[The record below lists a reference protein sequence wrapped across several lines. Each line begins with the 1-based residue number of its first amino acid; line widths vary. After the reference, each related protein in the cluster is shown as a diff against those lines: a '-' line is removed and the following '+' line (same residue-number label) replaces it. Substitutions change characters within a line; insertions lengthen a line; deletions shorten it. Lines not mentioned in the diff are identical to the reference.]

1 MHPLRAVTVE
11 TPSQRDN
18 DDDAKRVSTSRTRG
32 RRSVTFADA
41 STQGG
46 EDAMF
51 GRGGEEKTNV
61 DDEMRESKKMNAM
74 SSFTRRALGSRA
86 SLVLEAMSGGG
97 GVGTGKR
104 GARKRASSKIDFAP
118 GGQGEE
124 EEEEEEDQKDRNKKI
139 STSSSY
145 YSQSHPSSWR
155 TFRRRGKEF
164 SRKILD
170 NKFTSIFMTLA
181 TVWALFGDDLRV
193 LAFPMEYDEILVG
206 IAIALIVLFALE
218 TIMSCFA
225 KGRKYIFGFY
235 FWLDVIAC
243 LSLFM
248 DVPEFMAFVGMDPC
262 EGTDSYGTGLEGE
275 EYDERYGTKSE
286 NSGDIARAGRASRA
300 GTRAGRLVRVVR
312 LIRVVKLY
320 SSLQQKKNAKEQKER
335 RASIARS
342 SMISSSSSISS
353 SIHNQ
358 DSREQMLKVRK
369 SSVQSLESVNSS
381 STGNSAK
388 GSGEGDFETPL
399 MKKNSLTNQAE
410 EFDDMSDDDLEQ
422 SRVGERLSEL
432 STRRVIIGV
441 LLMLFMMPI
450 FAADFFTAGE
460 TNTLIDGGLKIV
472 HDSARFDPNDEQARL
487 GFFQALNR
495 YYEDTDETM
504 YRLVINGTSYEQNGN
519 FSNDIRSLNDD
530 DPLSS
535 LYLNLP
541 GVQYPKLRCE
551 AFEFAMYSGDGEN
564 ERYDKLSFAF
574 FDVSKIYKLQSVL
587 NIAKTIFVCIVL
599 LLGALLF
606 SKDANELVLRPIERM
621 VLKVQAMAANPLT
634 KFSIRPHDD
643 ELESE
648 GEQLETRMLENSIAR
663 ICSLLSVGFGEAG
676 TEVIAENMKRGGEI
690 NPMIPGRKV
699 VAIFGFCDIRQ
710 FTDSTEVLQEEVMEY
725 VNTIGKIVH
734 MEAHLHGGSANK
746 NIGDAFL
753 LVWKFPPN
761 ITTRDVDLASE
772 GLLKDEEKL
781 LILEQIADG
790 ALVSFLAVMAGLR
803 RSAKLSSYKSNKK
816 LNKRMPN
823 FQTQMGFGLHVGWAI
838 EGAIGSEYKVDASYL
853 SPNVNISARLE
864 AATKQFETPLLFT
877 GQFANILSSSTR
889 TQCRQIDH
897 VTVKGSE
904 QPLRLYTC
912 DVDVEAIPVPTHE
925 EILSGRSYEDETNS
939 FQLYENPF
947 LEHPDIALMRKRV
960 SEEFLTNFE
969 RAFQKYETGDWNEA
983 RNLLQKTRK
992 RLSHDGEE
1000 IEDGPTKS
1008 LLAVM
1013 ERTNYR
1019 APSDWAGYRAL
1030 TEK

>member
-1 MHPLRAVTVE
+1 MDSSLRAVTVE
-11 TPSQRDN
+11 TPSVQEQEYI
-18 DDDAKRVSTSRTRG
+18 DDDAIKRLSTSSRSNRG
-32 RRSVTFADA
+32 NRRSVTFADA

-46 EDAMF
+46 FEDQRVNNAMQL
-51 GRGGEEKTNV
+51 EEKTV
-61 DDEMRESKKMNAM
+61 DDHDEKKKSKRNAMNTM

-86 SLVLEAMSGGG
+86 SMVETTTGG
-97 GVGTGKR
+97 K
-104 GARKRASSKIDFAP
+104 
-118 GGQGEE
+118 GQ
-124 EEEEEEDQKDRNKKI
+124 EEEEDLKREKKERDHQKL
-139 STSSSY
+139 SSSSSY
-145 YSQSHPSSWR
+145 YSQSHFSSWR
-155 TFRRRGKEF
+155 TFRRRGKEVC
-164 SRKILD
+164 RKILN
-170 NKFTSIFMTLA
+170 NKCTSIFMTLA
-181 TVWALFGDDLRV
+181 TIWALFGDDVRV
-193 LAFPMEYDEILVG
+193 LAFPMEYDEIFVG
-206 IAIALIVLFALE
+206 VAIALIVLFALE
-218 TIMSCFA
+218 TTMSCFA
-225 KGRKYIFGFY
+225 KGKKYVFGFY
-235 FWLDVIAC
+235 FWLDVVAC

-275 EYDERYGTKSE
+275 AYDERYGTKSE

-358 DSREQMLKVRK
+358 DIREEMLQVRK

-381 STGNSAK
+381 STGVSAK
-388 GSGEGDFETPL
+388 GSGGDFETPL
-399 MKKNSLTNQAE
+399 VKKNSLTQAE

-450 FAADFFTAGE
+450 FAADFFDAGE

-472 HDSARFDPNDEQARL
+472 HDSARFDPNDDQARL

-495 YYEDTDETM
+495 YYEDTGEKM

-519 FSNDIRSLNDD
+519 FSNSIGALNDD
-530 DPLSS
+530 DPLSY
-535 LYLNLP
+535 LYLNLS

-564 ERYDKLSFAF
+564 EQYDKLSFAF
-574 FDVSKIYKLQSVL
+574 FDVSKVYKLQSVL

-606 SKDANELVLRPIERM
+606 SKDANVLVLRPIERM

-643 ELESE
+643 ELEFE

-761 ITTRDVDLASE
+761 ITTRDVELASK

-781 LILEQIADG
+781 FVLEQIADG

-877 GQFANILSSSTR
+877 GQFANILSESTR
-889 TQCRQIDH
+889 TKCRQIDH

-904 QPLRLYTC
+904 QPLKLYTC
-912 DVDVEAIPVPTHE
+912 DVDIEAIPVPTQE

-947 LEHPDIALMRKRV
+947 LEHPDVALMRKRV
-960 SEEFLTNFE
+960 SEEFLTDFE
-969 RAFQKYETGDWNEA
+969 RAFQKYERGEWNEA
-983 RNLLQKTRK
+983 RNLLQKIKK
-992 RLSHDGEE
+992 RVSHNGEE

-1019 APSDWAGYRAL
+1019 APNDWSGFRAL

>member
-11 TPSQRDN
+11 TL
-18 DDDAKRVSTSRTRG
+18 TRG
-32 RRSVTFADA
+32 EGEDNTNAVTTKHPSSSRSQRRSVTFADA
-41 STQGG
+41 STRVS
-46 EDAMF
+46 EKDLRLHVMTPPF
-51 GRGGEEKTNV
+51 GREEEEKTV
-61 DDEMRESKKMNAM
+61 DEENNNRAINGL
-74 SSFTRRALGSRA
+74 SSFTKRALGSRV
-86 SLVLEAMSGGG
+86 SVMETTTGEGVEGGM
-97 GVGTGKR
+97 R
-104 GARKRASSKIDFAP
+104 RRISSKLDFSP
-118 GGQGEE
+118 
-124 EEEEEEDQKDRNKKI
+124 EEEDHERDQNQKL
-139 STSSSY
+139 SSSSTY
-145 YSQSHPSSWR
+145 YSESYSSCWR
-155 TFRRRGKEF
+155 KFRRQGKVV

-170 NKFTSIFMTLA
+170 NKSMSIFMTLA
-181 TVWALFGDDLRV
+181 TIWALFGDDVRV
-193 LAFPMEYDEILVG
+193 LAFPMEYDEIFVG
-206 IAIALIVLFALE
+206 VAIALIVLFALE
-218 TIMSCFA
+218 IIMSCFA
-225 KGRKYIFGFY
+225 KGRKYVFGFY
-235 FWLDVIAC
+235 FWLDIIAC

-248 DVPEFMAFVGMDPC
+248 DVPEFMAFIGMDPC

-342 SMISSSSSISS
+342 SMISSSSL
-353 SIHNQ
+353 SIHNR
-358 DSREQMLKVRK
+358 DMKEEMLQVRK
-369 SSVQSLESVNSS
+369 SSLQSLESVNSS
-381 STGNSAK
+381 ASGNSAK
-388 GSGEGDFETPL
+388 GSNGEFETPL
-399 MKKNSLTNQAE
+399 VKKKNSLTQAE
-410 EFDDMSDDDLEQ
+410 EFDDRSDDDLEQ

-432 STRRVIIGV
+432 STIRVIVGV
-441 LLMLFMMPI
+441 LLMLFTMPI
-450 FAADFFTAGE
+450 FMADFFDVGE

-472 HDSARFDPNDEQARL
+472 HDSARFDPNDDQARL

-495 YYEDTDETM
+495 YYEDTDENM

-519 FSNDIRSLNDD
+519 FSNSIGAVND
-530 DPLSS
+530 DPLSY
-535 LYLNLP
+535 LFLNLS
-541 GVQYPKLRCE
+541 GIQYPKLRCE

-564 ERYDKLSFAF
+564 QQYDKLSFAF

-599 LLGALLF
+599 LVGALLF

-634 KFSIRPHDD
+634 KFSIRPHDK

-676 TEVIAENMKRGGEI
+676 TEIIAENMKRSGEI

-734 MEAHLHGGSANK
+734 MEAHLYGGSANK

-761 ITTRDVDLASE
+761 ITKRDVDLASE

-781 LILEQIADG
+781 LLLEQIADG

-877 GQFANILSSSTR
+877 GQFANILSESTR
-889 TQCRQIDH
+889 TKCRQIDH
-897 VTVKGSE
+897 VTLKGSE

-912 DVDVEAIPVPTHE
+912 DVDIEAIPMPTQE
-925 EILSGRSYEDETNS
+925 EILSGRTYEDETNS

-960 SEEFLTNFE
+960 SEEFLNDFH
-969 RAFQKYETGDWNEA
+969 RAFQKYERGEWNEA
-983 RNLLQKTRK
+983 RTLLHKTRK
-992 RLSHDGEE
+992 RVSYNGEE

-1019 APSDWAGYRAL
+1019 APSDWNGFRVL